1 MTVEEL
7 KKIPLH
13 FVCHLNMG
21 DVHTTTYASED
32 NRIGI
37 CDHVPYKD
45 GEPKGRTYRHW
56 MLDGKVFKKWDK
68 FVEALKDFK
77 IEDKNDKRTI

>member
-1 MTVEEL
+1 MTLEEL

-37 CDHVPYKD
+37 CDHVRYKD
-45 GEPKGRTYRHW
+45 GEPKGKSYRHW
-56 MLDGKVFKKWDK
+56 RIDNNVYKKWDD
-68 FVEALKDFK
+68 FVKALNDFK
-77 IEDKNDKRTI
+77 E

>member
-1 MTVEEL
+1 
-7 KKIPLH
+7 
-13 FVCHLNMG
+13 LNA
-21 DVHTTTYASED
+21 TYASD
-32 NRIGI
+32 DGRIKI

-45 GEPKGRTYRHW
+45 GEPKGKSYRHY

-77 IEDKNDKRTI
+77 I

>member
-1 MTVEEL
+1 MTPEEL
-7 KKIPLH
+7 TKIPLH
-13 FVCHLNMG
+13 FVSHLSMEHKHCT
-21 DVHTTTYASED
+21 VYASED
-32 NRIGI
+32 GRISI

-68 FVEALKDFK
+68 FIEALKDFK
-77 IEDKNDKRTI
+77 IEDKKQ